1 MNFRTRFERKRVGL
15 AISKPSLTQSQYQ
28 KDTDINVMIRK
39 ALGGDASAIRRG
51 TYGDFRDIPESL
63 HDASN
68 ITAAARTTWEEMPE
82 RIKQT
87 YGSPEA
93 YVNAVISEMSKTPAN
108 PATPKT
114 PETNEK
120 IDEPSTGEA
129 CA

>member
-1 MNFRTRFERKRVGL
+1 MIFRTRFERKRVGL

-87 YGSPEA
+87 YGTPEA
-93 YVNAVISEMSKTPAN
+93 YVNACLAEMSKEPTKEKPI
-108 PATPKT
+108 TT
-114 PETNEK
+114 EK

>member
-87 YGSPEA
+87 YGTPEA
-93 YVNAVISEMSKTPAN
+93 YVNACLAEMSKEPTKEKPN
-108 PATPKT
+108 TTEKT
-114 PETNEK
+114 
-120 IDEPSTGEA
+120 DEPSTGEA
-129 CA
+129 YA